1 MKSNAFIIFT
11 RIPIAGKTKTRLQT
25 KLTPDECADIHKCF
39 LKDIY
44 KEMIE
49 LKEYDIDI
57 IVSYNPEGDF
67 NILKEIFNNDVDYIK
82 QEGNNLNEKIYNS
95 IKEVLSLGYDKCV
108 LIGADIPE
116 ITKENIIDAFNI
128 LSDNDFVFG
137 ESFDGG
143 YYLVGMNKYS
153 DIIVKS
159 ESGILKDILLFIE
172 KNNFKYS
179 VIEKKHDIDEYED
192 LISLSERINNGEA
205 LLENT
210 GNFLKNIGLL

>member
-44 KEMIE
+44 KEMIG
-49 LKEYDIDI
+49 LKEYNIDI

-67 NILKEIFNNDVDYIK
+67 NILKEIFNNDVNYIK

-153 DIIVKS
+153 DIILRAD
-159 ESGILKDILLFIE
+159 SGILKDILLFIE

-192 LISLSERINNGEA
+192 LLSLSERINNGDVF
-205 LLENT
+205 LENT

>member
-11 RIPIAGKTKTRLQT
+11 RIPMAGKTKTRLQT

-49 LKEYDIDI
+49 LKGYDIDI

-159 ESGILKDILLFIE
+159 QSGILKDILFFIE